1 MRLAQD
7 AMGVMPM
14 AGGAPPPGGEG
25 APAPPVFKIIY
36 SPLDTLGKILAD
48 LDFKTFLENN
58 FGTDPEEL
66 AKKVWVM
73 YGGEEDGIGRGK
85 EGARQ
90 DRPQSEDMTTQSK
103 IQEEEYNNTRDKR
116 WLRLPAGKSIDDIT
130 DTQALTRAIFGG
142 FIALVKQNAKPA
154 QASSAKGLLK
164 LASKADQLG
173 YFSYSDYIISELINV
188 HTSN

>member
-73 YGGEEDGIGRGK
+73 YGGEEDGIGKGK

-90 DRPQSEDMTTQSK
+90 DSPQSEDMVEQTE
-103 IQEEEYNNTRDKR
+103 IQEKEYNDTRDKR
-116 WLRLPAGKSIDDIT
+116 WLRLPLGKTIDDIT
-130 DTQALTRAIFGG
+130 DTQALTRAILGG
-142 FIALVKQNAKPA
+142 FMALVKQNAKPA
-154 QASSAKGLLK
+154 QASEIRKITR
-164 LASKADQLG
+164 LADKADQLG
-173 YFSYSDYIISELINV
+173 YFSYSDKIMSEFINV
-188 HTSN
+188 HTPN